1 MFTLEFDR
9 THNVLLT
16 RFSGMLLPDDFRNL
30 DQALRLVVRDHGPVR
45 RVLDFSDVSTVAIPE
60 SFLGSRSRLAQISLG
75 QAHVFVVP
83 QEELL
88 VLVRRYVRQQRDD
101 GNPEPA
107 IVPTIGEAYVVLNIV
122 APHFATVPGF
132 GGG

>member
-1 MFTLEFDR
+1 
-9 THNVLLT
+9 
-16 RFSGMLLPDDFRNL
+16 
-30 DQALRLVVRDHGPVR
+30 
-45 RVLDFSDVSTVAIPE
+45 
-60 SFLGSRSRLAQISLG
+60 LG

-88 VLVRRYVRQQRDD
+88 DLVRRYVRQQRDY

-107 IVPTIGEAYVVLNIV
+107 ITPTIGEAYVVLNID
-122 APHFATVPGF
+122 APHFAPVPGF

>member
-16 RFSGMLLPDDFRNL
+16 RFSGVLLPDDIRNL
-30 DQALRLVVRDHGPVR
+30 DQAVRLFVRDHGLVR
-45 RVLDFSDVSTVAIPE
+45 RVLDFTGVSTVAIPE
-60 SFLGSRSRLAQISLG
+60 SFLGSGSRLAQISLG

-88 VLVRRYVRQQRDD
+88 VLVRRYVRQQHED
-101 GNPEPA
+101 GNPEPTV
-107 IVPTIGEAYVVLNIV
+107 VPTIGEAYVVLNIS
-122 APHFATVPGF
+122 APHFAPVPGM
-132 GGG
+132 GG